1 MELTKNLEANGLVV
15 LEQRK
20 ESLITLASKY
30 KGLKIEGVHDREGLK
45 RVTEARKILKGERVQ
60 IQKDAEELRE
70 GAVKFQKAV
79 IAKEKEL
86 IGLISPTEKELLQE
100 EERIENLKEQLRI
113 EEERRENERIQNRI
127 SRLAKFNYA
136 IDLYDVTVMPEDQFN
151 ELLTNVEIQFK
162 EELARQAAERERE
175 EAAKREEEERLKR
188 EREELAKQRAEQEAR
203 EHELQRQEQERQAKI
218 KAEQER
224 FRKEE
229 EERQAKIRAEREAF
243 EAEKREFEAKVRKER
258 EAKEAEERAAA
269 EKKRL
274 EDEAKER
281 EHRAKIEAER
291 QAALKPDKD
300 KIQAYAFAL
309 NGVSHPIVSAKE
321 AKQLAKEIDV
331 RVGELCKW
339 IIEQSEKL

>member
-1 MELTKNLEANGLVV
+1 MENLEANGLVI
-15 LEQRK
+15 LEKRQ
-20 ESLITLASKY
+20 ENLITLASKY
-30 KGLKIEGVHDREGLK
+30 KGLKIADINDREGLK
-45 RVTEARKILKGERVQ
+45 RVTEARKILKAERVQ
-60 IQKDAEELRE
+60 IEKDAKELRE
-70 GAVKFQKAV
+70 GALRFQRAV

-86 IGLISPTEKELLQE
+86 IGLISPTEEELLQE
-100 EERIENLKEQLRI
+100 EKRIENLKEQLRI

-136 IDLYDVTVMPEDQFN
+136 IDLYDVTVMPEDKFN

-162 EELARQAAERERE
+162 EELARKAAERERE

-203 EHELQRQEQERQAKI
+203 ERELQRQEQERQAKI

-281 EHRAKIEAER
+281 EHRAKVEAER

-300 KIQAYAFAL
+300 KIQAYAFRL
-309 NGVSHPIVSAKE
+309 NDVDHPIVSSKE
-321 AKQLAKEIDV
+321 AKNLMKEV
-331 RVGELCKW
+331 NEAVAELCNS
-339 IIEQSEKL
+339 IIGKAEKL

>member
-1 MELTKNLEANGLVV
+1 MEITENLEANGLVI
-15 LEQRK
+15 LEQRQ

-30 KGLKIEGVHDREGLK
+30 KGLKVADINDREGLK
-45 RVTEARKILKGERVQ
+45 RVTEARKILKAERVQ
-60 IQKDAEELRE
+60 IEKDAKELRE
-70 GAVKFQKAV
+70 GALRFQRAV

-86 IGLISPTEKELLQE
+86 IGLISPTEEELYE
-100 EERIENLKEQLRI
+100 EEKRIENLKEQLRI

-127 SRLAKFNYA
+127 SKLARFNYA
-136 IDLYDVTVMPEDQFN
+136 IDLYEVTVMPEDQFN

-175 EAAKREEEERLKR
+175 EAR
-188 EREELAKQRAEQEAR
+188 ER
-203 EHELQRQEQERQAKI
+203 ELQRQEEERQATI

-229 EERQAKIRAEREAF
+229 EERQAKIKAEREAF

-281 EHRAKIEAER
+281 EHRAKVEAER

-309 NGVSHPIVSAKE
+309 NEVSHPIVSAKE
-321 AKQLAKEIDV
+321 AKRLAKEIDV

-339 IIEQSEKL
+339 IIEQSENL